1 MKESIE
7 VLKPPC
13 EEQLENF
20 WRPLYETPV
29 QHKEN
34 EWINTIISE
43 NRERQALE
51 GMGPAGEQPGQGE
64 PWQA

>member
-34 EWINTIISE
+34 EWINTIMSE
-43 NRERQALE
+43 NRERQEMAPFIIDLDH
-51 GMGPAGEQPGQGE
+51 MKRKLK
-64 PWQA
+64 